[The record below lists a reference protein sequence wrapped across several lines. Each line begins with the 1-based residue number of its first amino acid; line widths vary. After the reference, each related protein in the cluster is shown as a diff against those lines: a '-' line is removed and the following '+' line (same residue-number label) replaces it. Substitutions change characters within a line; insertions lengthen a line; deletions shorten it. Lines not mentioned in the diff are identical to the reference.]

1 MEPTNRELKI
11 MMDNL
16 ERKFDEKMEDLVNVL
31 KDIKTNTG
39 DLRKDVDSLKLW
51 QRLVIGGGIVVVAV
65 GALFAKLYIQDIS
78 RKTVETALS
87 ERQLKD

>member
-16 ERKFDEKMEDLVNVL
+16 ERKFDEKMDDVLTAL

-39 DLRKDVDSLKLW
+39 DLRKDVDNLKLW
-51 QRLVIGGGIVVVAV
+51 QKLVIGGGIVVVA
-65 GALFAKLYIQDIS
+65 GGSLFARLYIKDIA
-78 RKTVETALS
+78 RQTAL
-87 ERQLKD
+87 EVIKEQ